1 MKSGRSRRTPQ
12 PELSPQRPFRRT
24 PKPERSEFSRSSRKT
39 PATRVTKKRGR
50 PASKAIAD
58 GSEDLSTSR
67 VGQAD
72 KEGFTTKQRKSSKA
86 QMEQRDAV
94 VLTAAEVQGD
104 GTGTEDAATGAA
116 PSTRVKKRKK
126 RKSIGQ
132 QSTSRAK
139 AAKARSLLKPDG
151 QPRERIPKQDL
162 AETEG
167 SLAEGVKK
175 GPLVDVVPLD
185 EGEPA
190 HLPEVAA
197 VMDSEVEHLESSKSQ
212 QEIAQKPKK
221 RKRMPVEELPEKR
234 AKHTSIRSKQAP
246 KAPKT
251 LKETLPAE
259 NAFDAVQGV
268 EETAEVEARSLD
280 SANEEQEAA
289 LGISESQEKPNKR
302 KRVTVGQQP
311 KKRAKAGVLRIDPE
325 PKGQEET
332 STEDDVVEASHSVGK
347 PAEVEVG
354 STGHVAGEQEA
365 PAEGPEPQT
374 HKPKRKK
381 RKPIGQRS
389 SKRKSADLAT
399 TNRIAGKTAASS
411 LTAAKDGPTVRRGP
425 PRAEQPPEEAIE
437 EPQPENLGLLP
448 EEQGRIQHSEPR
460 LKSKSKP
467 RRGRPKSEPIPKDAV
482 DDPDEG
488 RQRRAPE
495 EEEEIEAPI
504 LPEKK
509 KRGRPRKADAAQPTS
524 QTTKPTKKAPSRTSK
539 AKTTS
544 VTAPT
549 ARAPPKNSIPI
560 TIYAPP
566 SPTSD
571 PEDDPLS
578 TPRPPTTIN
587 AVDVLSQLCAE
598 LLSKSSSALADR
610 AHADPSP
617 ATHAHLAHTKDT
629 TDLYARELA
638 SRLLQLT
645 TALNANTSLQARVKA
660 VAKEERGLKKELKR
674 LERER
679 GDLRVRREEVVK
691 ERKKRE
697 LEELLGGIAGAVK
710 RGWDMEK
717 EGDAAAGPAGE
728 VDSAVRE

>member
-1 MKSGRSRRTPQ
+1 M
-12 PELSPQRPFRRT
+12 
-24 PKPERSEFSRSSRKT
+24 
-39 PATRVTKKRGR
+39 V
-50 PASKAIAD
+50 
-58 GSEDLSTSR
+58 
-67 VGQAD
+67 VGAP
-72 KEGFTTKQRKSSKA
+72 
-86 QMEQRDAV
+86 
-94 VLTAAEVQGD
+94 EVQGI
-104 GTGTEDAATGAA
+104 GTGTEGAATDAAT
-116 PSTRVKKRKK
+116 STGLKKRKK

-139 AAKARSLLKPDG
+139 AAKARNLLKPDG
-151 QPRERIPKQDL
+151 QPAKRIPKQDF

-175 GPLVDVVPLD
+175 GRLVDVVPLD

-197 VMDSEVEHLESSKSQ
+197 VTDSEVEHLESSKSQ
-212 QEIAQKPKK
+212 QEIAPKPKK

-234 AKHTSIRSKQAP
+234 AKHTSTRSKQAP

-289 LGISESQEKPNKR
+289 LGTSESQEKPNKR

-332 STEDDVVEASHSVGK
+332 SAEDDVVEASHSVGK

-399 TNRIAGKTAASS
+399 INRIAGKTAASS
-411 LTAAKDGPTVRRGP
+411 LTAAKDGLNNKPTARRGP
-425 PRAEQPPEEAIE
+425 PRAEQSPEEAIE
-437 EPQPENLGLLP
+437 EPQPVNLGLLP

-495 EEEEIEAPI
+495 EEEEVEAPI

-509 KRGRPRKADAAQPTS
+509 KRGRPRKADAAQPNS

-539 AKTTS
+539 ARTTS
-544 VTAPT
+544 TTAPT

-566 SPTSD
+566 SPTSSD
-571 PEDDPLS
+571 PEDDLLS

-617 ATHAHLAHTKDT
+617 ATHTHLAHTKDT

-660 VAKEERGLKKELKR
+660 AAKEERGLKKELKR
-674 LERER
+674 LEGER
-679 GDLRVRREEVVK
+679 GDLRGRKEEVVK

-697 LEELLGGIAGAVK
+697 LEELLSGIAGAVK

-717 EGDAAAGPAGE
+717 EGDAGAGPVGE
-728 VDSAVRE
+728 VDSASRERALEE